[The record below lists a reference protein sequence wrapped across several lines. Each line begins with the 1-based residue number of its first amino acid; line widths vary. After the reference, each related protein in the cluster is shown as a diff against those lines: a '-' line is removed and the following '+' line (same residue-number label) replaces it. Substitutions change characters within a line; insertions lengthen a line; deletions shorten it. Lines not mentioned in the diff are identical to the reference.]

1 MNIKAYSFEQN
12 THAFAE
18 VKRAVSEQL
27 TEPGMYF
34 ESYSDAKA
42 LFTDISNSIDDAD
55 VLLIGIENRAYLK
68 FKPILIKAFNFAPA
82 YSDKINELIGDKV
95 SDEKL
100 KKAHALVPDESIE
113 LLSDDGLY
121 SGFYVKDDDQY
132 IVVFPLIDNVV
143 PKILIKADLPF
154 IRLPEE

>member
-42 LFTDISNSIDDAD
+42 LFTA
-55 VLLIGIENRAYLK
+55 LYQALIGKDQGPRLASFMKIIGK
-68 FKPILIKAFNFAPA
+68 
-82 YSDKINELIGDKV
+82 DKL
-95 SDEKL
+95 
-100 KKAHALVPDESIE
+100 A
-113 LLSDDGLY
+113 
-121 SGFYVKDDDQY
+121 
-132 IVVFPLIDNVV
+132 
-143 PKILIKADLPF
+143 KILSVY
-154 IRLPEE
+154 